1 MVIYL
6 KDISIFVFDYQV
18 SLSFSSIVLYLVDI
32 FKKRKFENWKTLIY
46 RSRQTTWARA
56 GPV

>member
-32 FKKRKFENWKTLIY
+32 FKKRKFENWKTLI
-46 RSRQTTWARA
+46 
-56 GPV
+56 